1 MRNAIKLQTA
11 KNIKVIP
18 NIDPDELIMVDLY
31 KVDLL
36 TSLNI
41 SPLCSAGI
49 WRKSIMLH
57 RISLKKQK
65 TKTKKTMHKL
75 IQK

>member
-18 NIDPDELIMVDLY
+18 NVDPDELIMVDLY

-41 SPLCSAGI
+41 SPLCSARNMEKI
-49 WRKSIMLH
+49 H
-57 RISLKKQK
+57 YATQDFPKKN
-65 TKTKKTMHKL
+65 KTKKTMHKL